1 MTDGRTS
8 LLVAAA
14 LGALAVGCGALAGP
28 GGTVPAEV
36 SGPGPTTTTGPPAP
50 PPAEVL
56 DATVVLFD
64 ADGVDRH
71 RDRPPPGFISDR
83 QGLAEFEQR
92 FVDGD
97 PALGPAAE
105 TALAA
110 GKVLVGA
117 TVSTGCSPADGAQL
131 AFTASDVRVLPI
143 GLPPD
148 DPEVECVRAVTS
160 VALLAVEP
168 TDLPAG
174 LPVRGT

>member
-1 MTDGRTS
+1 VT
-8 LLVAAA
+8 VA
-14 LGALAVGCGALAGP
+14 LGALAAGCGALAAP
-28 GGTVPAEV
+28 GGSAPVEV
-36 SGPGPTTTTGPPAP
+36 SGPGPTTTSGALSP

-71 RDRPPPGFISDR
+71 RDRPPPGLIIDR

-105 TALAA
+105 KALAA
-110 GKVLVGA
+110 GQVLVGA
-117 TVSTGCSPADGAQL
+117 PVSTGCSVADGAQL
-131 AFTASDVRVLPI
+131 AFTASDVLVLPI

-168 TDLPAG
+168 ADLPAG